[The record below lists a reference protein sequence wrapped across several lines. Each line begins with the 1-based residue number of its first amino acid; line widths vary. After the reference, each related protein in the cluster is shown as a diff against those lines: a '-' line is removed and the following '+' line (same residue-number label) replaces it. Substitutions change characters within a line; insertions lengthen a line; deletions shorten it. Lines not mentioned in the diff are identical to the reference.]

1 MSLQTHQAAG
11 GISMSG
17 SLKTTTNH
25 WPSRRV
31 WLLTFLFLFML
42 TGCSTMNIEDYA
54 DSKPGLKI
62 EEYFAG
68 KTIAWGMFQD
78 RFGRVQKRF
87 KVLMSGEIKDGQLI
101 LNEDFIYQDGTESK
115 RIWTINIL
123 GDGQYQGTADD
134 IVGLAL
140 GQSAGNA
147 FNFKYLMRL
156 PISGREWVVTFDDW
170 MFLQE
175 DDVLLNVA
183 TMSKWGIKLGTL
195 TVAFIKPG
203 SAQAAKDSSGH
214 N

>member
-1 MSLQTHQAAG
+1 
-11 GISMSG
+11 MSG
-17 SLKTTTNH
+17 TLTTTNH

-31 WLLTFLFLFML
+31 WLLTFLFML

-78 RFGRVQKRF
+78 RFGHVQKRF
-87 KVLMSGEIKDGQLI
+87 KVLMSGEVKDGQLI
-101 LNEDFIYQDGTESK
+101 LDEDFIYQDGTESK

-147 FNFKYLMRL
+147 FNFKYQMRL

-195 TVAFIKPG
+195 TVAFVKPG
-203 SAQAAKDSSGH
+203 SAQTAKDLSGH